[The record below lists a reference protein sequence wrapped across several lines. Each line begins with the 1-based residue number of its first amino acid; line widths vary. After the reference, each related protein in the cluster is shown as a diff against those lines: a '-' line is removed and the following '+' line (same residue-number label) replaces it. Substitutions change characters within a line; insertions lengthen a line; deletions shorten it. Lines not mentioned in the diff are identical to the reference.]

1 MSMRFEQTR
10 DVLEHVQA
18 YHDQASRLYRE
29 FKEQASNQRVAM
41 LLDYMARHESNLAHS
56 IEAFKKRSAKAV
68 LDSWFKYTHDEDI
81 LLPIRAVNRKSDL
94 TFDAVLDLAM
104 KLDEKLLELYQEM
117 AERARSNEV
126 KDIFNNLL
134 LREMEEKQKLMH
146 AALGLMDL

>member
-1 MSMRFEQTR
+1 MRFEQTR
-10 DVLEHVQA
+10 DVLDHVGS

-29 FKEQASNQRVAM
+29 LKDQASNQRVAM
-41 LLDYMARHESNLAHS
+41 LLDYMARHEGNLARS
-56 IEAFKKRSAKAV
+56 IASFKERSAKAV

-81 LLPIRAVNRKSDL
+81 LLPIRAVNRSSDL
-94 TFDAVLDLAM
+94 SFDAVLELAL

-117 AERARSNEV
+117 ADRARSSAAR
-126 KDIFNNLL
+126 DIFNNLL